1 MKPPIYRVSVQTYL
15 VNYMGCWEQA
25 SWKWYHP
32 TSELLGQNWIFQ
44 VDLLHRTK
52 PQTSGRLSVYRC
64 QKIPSEL
71 TPSLILDN
79 FASKRLEF
87 HKSLRTWGDALPR
100 MYPWSPYCLVPPQPA
115 QPTSERA
122 EPAAHQR
129 LGCAMWMWRWWRVMR
144 VDRLKRAY
152 CRENYMDMYL
162 VGGLEHFFHILGIII
177 PTD

>member
-79 FASKRLEF
+79 FASKRLVF

-100 MYPWSPYCLVPPQPA
+100 MYPWSPYCLVPPSQPSQPPNA
-115 QPTSERA
+115 PNLPPTSGSDVRC
-122 EPAAHQR
+122 
-129 LGCAMWMWRWWRVMR
+129 GCGDGDELWELTV
-144 VDRLKRAY
+144 
-152 CRENYMDMYL
+152 
-162 VGGLEHFFHILGIII
+162 
-177 PTD
+177 